1 MTGALRK
8 VGVALL
14 VAAMVGSLLFVSAT
28 PALTKPIKVRIKL
41 GVSDRT
47 VRKHQ
52 KVVFFGRLKSK
63 KKKCI
68 RNSKVVLKR
77 KGVGVVD
84 RDRTDREGEF
94 RFRIDPQPNRGR
106 YFAKFRGKKIRKPG
120 YGYGYGYGGGTRRCG
135 KAKSRIIRIR
145 PARRF

>member
-1 MTGALRK
+1 MTGALRR
-8 VGVALL
+8 VGVVLL
-14 VAAMVGSLLFVSAT
+14 VAAMVASLLFVTAEPAT
-28 PALTKPIKVRIKL
+28 TRPVKVRIKF

-47 VRKHQ
+47 VRKNQ
-52 KVVFFGRLKSK
+52 KIVFFGRLKSK

-68 RNSKVVLKR
+68 RNSKVLLKR

-106 YFAKFRGKKIRKPG
+106 YFARFRGKKIKKPG
-120 YGYGYGYGGGTRRCG
+120 YGYGYGGGKRRCG
-135 KAKSRIIRIR
+135 KAKSRVIRIR
-145 PARRF
+145 PARKKF

>member
-14 VAAMVGSLLFVSAT
+14 VAAMIGSLVLVAAT
-28 PALTKPIKVRIKL
+28 PALTKPIKVRIKF

-47 VRKHQ
+47 VKRNQ
-52 KVVFFGRLKSK
+52 EIVFFGRLKSK

-68 RNSKVVLKR
+68 RFSKVYLKR

-84 RDRTDREGEF
+84 VDRTDREGEF

-106 YFAKFRGKKIRKPG
+106 YFARFRGKKINKPG
-120 YGYGYGYGGGTRRCG
+120 YGYGYGYGGGKRRCG
-135 KAKSRIIRIR
+135 KATSRVIRIR
-145 PARRF
+145 PAHRP

>member
-14 VAAMVGSLLFVSAT
+14 VAAMVGSLLFVAAT
-28 PALTKPIKVRIKL
+28 PGLTRPIKVRIKF

-47 VRKHQ
+47 VKKNQ
-52 KVVFFGRLKSK
+52 EIVFFGRLKSK

-68 RNSKVVLKR
+68 RNSKVFLKR
-77 KGVGVVD
+77 KGVGIVD

-94 RFRIDPQPNRGR
+94 RFRIDPRPNRGKYR
-106 YFAKFRGKKIRKPG
+106 AVFKGKKIRKPG
-120 YGYGYGYGGGTRRCG
+120 YGYGYGYGGGKRRCG
-135 KAKSRIIRIR
+135 KAKSRVIRIR
-145 PARRF
+145 PARRS